1 MNSISRT
8 SICSAGVIAGAGAGI
23 LTGALA
29 GVIAGTSKFAGGGI
43 GVLSAIGIVKED
55 CFIKTASLGVLGAVF
70 LGGFYGQTLGAV
82 YSAALGAPLGAILG
96 VITSAKLG
104 RGHASL
110 QAEAEAGAVEL
121 VQGPALVQAGELI
134 DAARR
139 SRM

>member
-1 MNSISRT
+1 MNSISRTNTRT
-8 SICSAGVIAGAGAGI
+8 SICSAGVIAGAGTGI

-96 VITSAKLG
+96 VITKSAELDQG
-104 RGHASL
+104 QAS
-110 QAEAEAGAVEL
+110 
-121 VQGPALVQAGELI
+121 VQAGAAELGQFQ
-134 DAARR
+134 APMQAPP
-139 SRM
+139 SPM